1 MSAPRPASGSAVPPR
16 RGLVIA
22 VAVVA
27 AVVAAVVVIRS
38 ARPTSA
44 PRIAAAPPAIAPVS
58 APLSSAAAAA
68 ALPAAAAV
76 GVGPSTVVDGVPMGY
91 AHSPA
96 GAEAAAVGFLRLDGA
111 LVAMSDDAASAAKR
125 VIASSSAADAL
136 VADVVAKLDT
146 LRKGYPGGTTLFRIG
161 VLATRVAPSGPDRV
175 RVEIWHVGV
184 VSPPVGL
191 PYEDWATQRYELVW
205 ERGDWRDAGEASTA
219 GPRPLPE
226 PQVSPSGPGQLEAT
240 LAGFAPVGV
249 GR

>member
-1 MSAPRPASGSAVPPR
+1 
-16 RGLVIA
+16 

-27 AVVAAVVVIRS
+27 ALVAGVMATRA
-38 ARPTSA
+38 ARPA
-44 PRIAAAPPAIAPVS
+44 PPSIATAPPAIAPAS
-58 APLSSAAAAA
+58 TPPSSPAAAA

-111 LVAMSDDAASAAKR
+111 LVAMSDEAASAAKR

-146 LRKGYPGGTTLFRIG
+146 LRQGYPGGTTLFRIG

-175 RVEIWHVGV
+175 RIEIWHVGV

-226 PQVSPSGPGQLEAT
+226 PQVSPSGPGQLEAS